1 MVISNHAWEEET
13 RKTLTLIQAELHD
26 AQNDYEEARENLS
39 RLTREAET
47 MELALQIHLQR
58 TGKGQTVEK
67 DMRELLASQRN
78 HQERIKRI
86 AEQNNG
92 LLKVASAANILFNY
106 KLIKSRTPIH
116 AYRIVYGLL
125 INMTEEGIFQKSAPG
140 VFRLVNFLPILDIK

>member
-1 MVISNHAWEEET
+1 MVVSNHAWEEET
-13 RKTLTLIQAELHD
+13 RKTLALIQAELHD
-26 AQNDYEEARENLS
+26 AKNEYEEAGENLS

-92 LLKVASAANILFNY
+92 LLKVSTAANLLYNY
-106 KLIKSRTPIH
+106 QLIKSKTPMH